1 MAGDLA
7 DQGWILYVEAPASGN
22 ARFLVGL
29 STDREAELAVRKHY
43 PRETIRIVRFVR
55 LSEAHV
61 IGYKLKKGEV
71 RPW

>member
-1 MAGDLA
+1 MAEGLA
-7 DQGWILYVEAPASGN
+7 EQGWILYVESPTSG
-22 ARFLVGL
+22 AAKFLVGL
-29 STDREAELAVRKHY
+29 NTDREAELAVRRHY
-43 PRETIRIVRFVR
+43 SNKTIRIVRFVH